1 MRECSGLQAGRSV
14 AAARLARFG
23 GELEGLAPGDP
34 LAIDLDL
41 NSWAMEALP
50 FGFQVKILGLEVLF

>member
-34 LAIDLDL
+34 LAIDLDQSGRFL
-41 NSWAMEALP
+41 ADMGPSISIAA
-50 FGFQVKILGLEVLF
+50 